1 MKIPILENKRVVLG
15 VTGSIA
21 AYKAADL
28 ASKLT
33 QVGAE
38 VHVIM
43 TADAKHFVAPL
54 TFEAVT
60 GNPVFD
66 DLWQSSSGTMPTH
79 IAHIGL
85 AESAD
90 LILIAP
96 ATANTI
102 AKIAHGLAHDLLSVT
117 VLAARCPVVVA
128 PAMDGGMYENPATQA
143 NLRILRERGIT
154 IIEPEWGR
162 FASGLEGRGR
172 LPETLTLIGE
182 VRRILGRNGVLAGRQ
197 VVVTA
202 GGTIEDLDPV
212 RYITNRSSGKQG
224 FAVAQAALD
233 AGASLT
239 LITTVKSLPEPVG
252 AEIVYVRSAAEMLN
266 AVLKQADCDVLIMA
280 AAVADFRPAAV
291 ASHKI
296 KKQDAGLTITLEKNP
311 DILFTVGQQRLRTK
325 LPRILIGF
333 AAETDDLIA
342 NAKAKLDKKNA
353 DMIVANDV
361 SVPGAG
367 FEGDTNVVTLITA
380 DAPPQTLEKMSKTEV
395 AAAIIQWAAGKLT
408 ASAES

>member
-66 DLWQSSSGTMPTH
+66 DLWQSSSRTMPTH

-182 VRRILGRNGVLAGRQ
+182 VRRLLGRDGVLAGRQ

-296 KKQDAGLTITLEKNP
+296 KKQDTGLTVALEKNP
-311 DILFTVGQQRLRTK
+311 DILFTVGQQRLQTN
-325 LPRILIGF
+325 LPRVLIGF
-333 AAETDDLIA
+333 AAETDELIA

-361 SVPGAG
+361 SAPGAG

-380 DAPPQTLEKMSKTEV
+380 DAPPQTLEKMSKTDV

>member
-66 DLWQSSSGTMPTH
+66 DLWQSSSRTMPTH

-117 VLAARCPVVVA
+117 VLAARCPVVIA

-182 VRRILGRNGVLAGRQ
+182 VRRLLGRDGVLAGRQ

-202 GGTIEDLDPV
+202 GGTLEDLDPV

-296 KKQDAGLTITLEKNP
+296 KKQDTGLTVALEKNP
-311 DILFTVGQQRLRTK
+311 DILFTVGQQRLQTN
-325 LPRILIGF
+325 LPRVLIGF
-333 AAETDDLIA
+333 AAETDELIA

-361 SVPGAG
+361 SAPGAG

-380 DAPPQTLEKMSKTEV
+380 DAPPQTLEKMSKTDV